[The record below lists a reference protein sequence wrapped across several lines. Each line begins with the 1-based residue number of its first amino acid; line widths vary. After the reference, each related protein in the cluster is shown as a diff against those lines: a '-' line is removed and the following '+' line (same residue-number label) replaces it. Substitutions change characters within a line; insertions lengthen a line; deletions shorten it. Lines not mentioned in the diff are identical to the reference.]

1 MHIFMSIIFF
11 DMEECITK
19 DDLRQ
24 FGLVLINEVKEIL
37 NAGEKKN
44 EAAHQPEWLK
54 GRAVRKLLDIS
65 SGTLQNLRISG
76 KIRYRKVLGSYYYNR
91 SDLMKLFLES

>member
-1 MHIFMSIIFF
+1 
-11 DMEECITK
+11 MEERITK

-24 FGLVLINEVKEIL
+24 FGLILINEVKAIL

-44 EAAHQPEWLK
+44 EAALQPEWLK

-65 SGTLQNLRISG
+65 AGTLQNLRISG